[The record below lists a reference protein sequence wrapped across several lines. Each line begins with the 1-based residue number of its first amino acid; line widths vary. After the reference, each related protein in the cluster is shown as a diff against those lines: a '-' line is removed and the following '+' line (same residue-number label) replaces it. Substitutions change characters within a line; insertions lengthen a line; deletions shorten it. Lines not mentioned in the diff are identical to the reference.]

1 MRTATSRRHP
11 RHMQVVVLILS
22 LLGLATQAVAA
33 EPRRVLS
40 ASSMLTELARSGV
53 VSDAV
58 IAEDIDLGK
67 LSVTSVDEPP
77 VARFENVAFAG
88 RLFGTPPVGLSIER
102 SSICALETER
112 GDWLHQTML
121 RWVTIG
127 SMRLKHSKVHGGWA
141 CLECHIC
148 RAALE
153 DARFDGDATFI
164 GTVFGEVAAQ
174 EICRAP
180 IERSCGA
187 TNFAEA
193 SFAGVAR
200 FDRVTFSTPTS
211 FNGADFM
218 QGARFPRLTAT
229 APLDFIGVR
238 FRGDVEFRDCRLERV
253 DFGAAAGSS
262 GSSHEAS
269 EFGARADF
277 RGCTFGG
284 LLRFDNSVLTG
295 DALFSRASIA
305 GDVAS
310 FRGVLGAHSLDLRG
324 LTLKSQQA
332 RVVLDAT
339 AADLVRLDWQTLG
352 PSVLRGAQELPA
364 SERLPMLEGLE
375 QRLEQQGDARSARQ
389 VGFEAARERR
399 LQGNSGCD
407 DGLGA
412 CIASEAEWLLWT
424 YPTRNGG
431 DPTFLFAALILLW
444 CGITA
449 ASLPRGRLLV
459 ADAREVKLAAPIYA
473 CVPRIEGM
481 KGAYRKSETNRLQAA
496 SAFATALV
504 LKLGACR
511 LRWARP
517 ASRGWTILCAGAL
530 RGAWLFAWVLL
541 LLIGKVLLAS
551 FPGLD
556 FIRLG

>member
-1 MRTATSRRHP
+1 
-11 RHMQVVVLILS
+11 
-22 LLGLATQAVAA
+22 
-33 EPRRVLS
+33 
-40 ASSMLTELARSGV
+40 
-53 VSDAV
+53 
-58 IAEDIDLGK
+58 
-67 LSVTSVDEPP
+67 
-77 VARFENVAFAG
+77 
-88 RLFGTPPVGLSIER
+88 
-102 SSICALETER
+102 
-112 GDWLHQTML
+112 
-121 RWVTIG
+121 
-127 SMRLKHSKVHGGWA
+127 
-141 CLECHIC
+141 
-148 RAALE
+148 
-153 DARFDGDATFI
+153 
-164 GTVFGEVAAQ
+164 
-174 EICRAP
+174 
-180 IERSCGA
+180 
-187 TNFAEA
+187 
-193 SFAGVAR
+193 
-200 FDRVTFSTPTS
+200 
-211 FNGADFM
+211 M

-262 GSSHEAS
+262 GGSHEAS

-332 RVVLDAT
+332 RIVLDAT

-375 QRLEQQGDARSARQ
+375 QRLEQQGDARAARQ
-389 VGFEAARERR
+389 VEFEAARERR

-424 YPTRNGG
+424 YPTHNGG
-431 DPTFLFAALILLW
+431 DPTFLFAALIFLW

-459 ADAREVKLAAPIYA
+459 ADAREVKPAAPIYA
-473 CVPRIEGM
+473 CVPRVEGM
-481 KGAYRKSETNRLQAA
+481 KGAYRRPETNRLQGA

-504 LKLGACR
+504 LKLGACP

-517 ASRGWTILCAGAL
+517 ASRGWIILCAGAL